1 MKPFV
6 VAALIGLLAS
16 ANASAEPLKLRIQ
29 YAGASPGM
37 FGPMLE
43 GITGPYKHYG
53 KSYTIESISMRGSGA
68 AITALAAHEVEIGA
82 ISYEGLTHAIVTAK
96 LDLRVIADVLAAGV
110 NGYLAAPFM
119 VRKGEIKTIEG
130 LKGKVV
136 STPTRGSTADT
147 AIAVIAAKH
156 GLKHNVDYT
165 VVEVPFPAM
174 LPGLD
179 SKRIDLAYVV
189 PPWHVLGERS
199 GKYDTLFTIADAVG
213 PTQSLVWMAGADFI
227 AKNRAVMVDFM
238 EDHIRFRRW
247 VFDPA
252 NRVKMLA
259 EVSRIT
265 KQPVEQLDWAFTKR
279 DHYRAPDA
287 RPDLALL
294 QKNIDMAKDQGLAPD
309 RFDIAPRYVDLSLI
323 DDALKRLN

>member
-1 MKPFV
+1 MKR
-6 VAALIGLLAS
+6 LIGALVATLTFATV
-16 ANASAEPLKLRIQ
+16 AQAEPLKLRIQ
-29 YAGASPGM
+29 YSGASPGM

-43 GITGPYKHYG
+43 GITKPYKHYG
-53 KSYTIESISMRGSGA
+53 QSYVIESVSMRGSGA
-68 AITALAAHEVEIGA
+68 AITALAAREIEIGA
-82 ISYEGLTHAIVTAK
+82 ISYEGLTHAIVTAQ

-110 NGYLAAPFM
+110 NGHLAAPFM
-119 VRKGEIKTIEG
+119 VRKGEIRRIED

-189 PPWHVLGERS
+189 PPWHVIGEKS

-213 PTQSLVWMAGADFI
+213 PTQSLVWMAHADLI
-227 AKNRAVMVDFM
+227 AKNRAAMVDFM
-238 EDHIRFRRW
+238 EDHLRFRRW

-252 NRVKMLA
+252 NRAEMLRETA
-259 EVSRIT
+259 RIA
-265 KQPVEQLDWAFTKR
+265 KQPVENLDWAFTKK

-287 RPDLALL
+287 KPDLALL
-294 QKNIDMAKDQGLAPD
+294 QKNIDMAKEQGLAPG
-309 RFDIAPRYVDLSLI
+309 RFDIAPKYVDLSLI
-323 DDALKRLN
+323 DDALKRLD

>member
-1 MKPFV
+1 MKAIFGAV
-6 VAALIGLLAS
+6 LAALVATS
-16 ANASAEPLKLRIQ
+16 ANAEPIKLRIS

-43 GITGPYKHYG
+43 GITEPYRHYG
-53 KSYTIESISMRGSGA
+53 KSYVIESVSMRGSGA
-68 AITALAAHEVEIGA
+68 AMTALAAREIEIGA

-96 LDLRVIADVLAAGV
+96 LELRAIADVLAAGV
-110 NGYLAAPFM
+110 HGHLAAPFM
-119 VRKGEIKTIEG
+119 TRKGEIKTISE
-130 LKGKVV
+130 LKGKTV

-179 SKRIDLAYVV
+179 AKRIDLAYVV
-189 PPWHVLGERS
+189 PPWHVIAERA

-213 PTQSLVWMAGADFI
+213 PTQSLVWMAQADFI
-227 AKNRAVMVDFM
+227 AKNRPAMVDFM
-238 EDHIRFRRW
+238 EDHLRFRRF

-252 NRVKMLA
+252 NREKVLA
-259 EVSRIT
+259 ETARIT
-265 KQPVEQLDWAFTKR
+265 KQPVEQIDWAFTKR

-287 RPDLALL
+287 KPDFKLL
-294 QKNIDMAKDQGLAPD
+294 QKNIDMAKEQGLAPA
-309 RFDIAPRYVDLSLI
+309 RFDIEPSYVDMSLI
-323 DDALKRLN
+323 DEALKRIN